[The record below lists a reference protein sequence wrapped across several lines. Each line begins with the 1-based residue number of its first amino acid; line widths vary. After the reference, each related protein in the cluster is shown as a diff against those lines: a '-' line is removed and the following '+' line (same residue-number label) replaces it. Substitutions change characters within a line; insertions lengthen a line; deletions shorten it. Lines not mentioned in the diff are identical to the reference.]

1 MLAIDMQ
8 NRTTMSVSVPK
19 DDIEITNFRNY
30 VLKVEGTEIT
40 SKNSEDK
47 KLILRLGKDGVLYVE
62 IIGSGVSPVHD
73 YSYVNSLVPKG
84 YNLYLEKDAAKM
96 IRGVTGKYLYFKND
110 ESNFLAFVIGSSGKE
125 YRIMLGKLSDKNS
138 KLRRVLDVLSDAP
151 FYKADLNYKLPPSIV
166 ENRQP
171 IKAALD
177 VLEKEGYVKK
187 TGNKVGISELY
198 VKTSKV
204 PPKAVSQITLVDDN
218 KVTRKDNAR

>member
-1 MLAIDMQ
+1 ME
-8 NRTTMSVSVPK
+8 NRATMSVSVPK
-19 DDIEITNFRNY
+19 DDIEISNFRNY

-47 KLILRLGKDGVLYVE
+47 KLVLSLGRDNVLRLE

-73 YSYVNSLVPKG
+73 YSYVNALVPKG

-110 ESNFLAFVIGSSGKE
+110 ESKFIAFVIGSSGKE
-125 YRIMLGKLSDKNS
+125 YRIVLGKLSDKDS
-138 KLRRVLDVLSDAP
+138 KLRRVLDALPDKP

-177 VLEKEGYVKK
+177 VLEQEGYVKK
-187 TGNKVGISELY
+187 TGNKMGISEMY
-198 VKTSKV
+198 VKTSKI
-204 PPKAVSQITLVDDN
+204 PPKYVSLVEDN
-218 KVTRKDNAR
+218 RVTRKDDKR